1 MKNMVKS
8 KLKRIKEMKTTIT
21 RIDIA
26 CASLSMAGLFF
37 QVLQSDEYFSN
48 NGKERYE
55 SNSVVLSYRIIVSL
69 LTLILSKARA
79 TLIASRVPVP
89 PLATRVQPQQGD
101 GQADKQR

>member
-8 KLKRIKEMKTTIT
+8 KLKKIKEMKITIT

-48 NGKERYE
+48 SGKARYE
-55 SNSVVLSYRIIVSL
+55 SNSEVLSYRIIVSL
-69 LTLILSKARA
+69 LTLLLSKSPSLSNPIVQLCFFAFTGVLRTTSARRR
-79 TLIASRVPVP
+79 AS
-89 PLATRVQPQQGD
+89 
-101 GQADKQR
+101 